1 MLFDNNDVD
10 LDFTLL
16 DLSGLTY
23 DNMMN
28 LDNRNFLSAKEGFLR
43 GNLFKNE
50 YKPYKNLTY
59 IDIKPKNDREAKLY
73 NVMCYTHAITDMNL
87 YLDTHPE
94 DRNALNYLKELIM
107 EEEKAKK
114 EYVMSYGPLNVCD
127 TKGDKFNWID
137 SPWSWENMGG
147 NMYV

>member
-1 MLFDNNDVD
+1 MLFDNNNVD

-16 DLSGLTY
+16 NLAGLNKENK
-23 DNMMN
+23 D
-28 LDNRNFLSAKEGFLR
+28 DRNFFSPKEGFLR
-43 GNLFKNE
+43 GNLFRNE

-59 IDIKPKNDREAKLY
+59 VNIVPKNDREAKLY
-73 NVMCYTHAITDMNL
+73 NVMTYTHAITDLNL
-87 YLDTHPE
+87 YLDVHPE
-94 DRNALNYLKELIM
+94 DRNALNLLKEMIK

-114 EYVMSYGPLNVCD
+114 EFIESYGPLNVCD
-127 TKGDKFNWID
+127 TKGDKFKWID